1 MANMCVNDTG
11 YKEAETI
18 RYEAVKTAAL
28 YKYAIAAAQIVLN
41 ADAAV
46 SNFKKLNDIASD
58 ALAIEEE
65 QQAHLSGTY
74 WPYEDQMLAEFTQP
88 TAWDSQQAL
97 AKRYAGRIWPPIA
110 AGFAKQMKALE
121 CQKPRYCGSAF
132 ARKIQEL
139 NTQRAATRANVTL
152 WADRIAFYEIQAM
165 RETDWK
171 RRQQVIA
178 MRQGLMGQAA
188 SLIAQAQ
195 QGFAGAQGKAMA
207 AINNA
212 IELIGYT
219 STRQQGMGTDP
230 GFNMRTMQEAVNIRA
245 QNDLLN
251 QSYGYTEDIG
261 LNYSQDPS
269 YQAFDVASMIGVEQN
284 YSSAPEFANS
294 GLNINS
300 LIAPGDASITNPGTQ

>member
-1 MANMCVNDTG
+1 MANMCVDKTG
-11 YKEAETI
+11 YQNAETI
-18 RYEAVKTAAL
+18 RYNAVKTAAN
-28 YKYAIAAAQIVLN
+28 YKYAVAAAQIVLN
-41 ADAAV
+41 ADAAI

-58 ALAIEEE
+58 ALAVEEE

-88 TAWDSQQAL
+88 TNWDTQQAL

-132 ARKIQEL
+132 SRKVQEL

-152 WADRIAFYEIQAM
+152 WADRIAFYEIQAVK
-165 RETDWK
+165 ETDWK

-178 MRQGLMGQAA
+178 MRQGLMSQAA
-188 SLIAQAQ
+188 SLISQAQA
-195 QGFAGAQGKAMA
+195 GFAGAQGKAMG

-230 GFNMRTMQEAVNIRA
+230 AFNMRTMQTA
-245 QNDLLN
+245 QMYQMGPQQNF
-251 QSYGYTEDIG
+251 GEG
-261 LNYSQDPS
+261 L
-269 YQAFDVASMIGVEQN
+269 G
-284 YSSAPEFANS
+284 PEFARYEQV
-294 GLNINS
+294 GPQQFVPS
-300 LIAPGDASITNPGTQ
+300 LDASFNSYEQVGPQPMGNLGLGPEFSAYEVPLNGGVENMEMF